1 MAAITTAGKVT
12 GKEGQPAVTV
22 REFSNGNKVAKFSMV
37 DKEYVYSKD
46 EDRLGQFYSCEVNG
60 KQAEIVA
67 DRLQRGDRICV
78 RGQLV
83 QRMYQEKV
91 YLDVKNASVTFLEDR
106 RDDSGGGEGS
116 LF

>member
-12 GKEGQPAVTV
+12 GKEGQPAVTL
-22 REFSNGNKVAKFSMV
+22 RELSWGNVAQFNMV
-37 DKEYVYSKD
+37 DKEYVYAKE
-46 EDRLGQFYSCEVNG
+46 EDKLGQFYTCEVSG
-60 KQAEIVA
+60 KQADIVA
-67 DRLQRGDRICV
+67 DRLQRGDRVSV

-83 QRMYQEKV
+83 QRKYQDKI

-106 RDDSGGGEGS
+106 RDDSSGGGTS

>member
-22 REFSNGNKVAKFSMV
+22 RELTWGKVAQFSMV
-37 DKEYVYSKD
+37 DKEYVYAKD
-46 EDRLGQFYSCEVNG
+46 EDRLGQFYSCEVSG

-83 QRMYQEKV
+83 QRKYQDRII
-91 YLDVKNASVTFLEDR
+91 LDVKNASVTFLEDR
-106 RDDSGGGEGS
+106 RDDSSSSGE
-116 LF
+116 LPF